1 MKIKKV
7 QVKNYRL
14 LKDFSLDLENELSLV
29 IGKNNCGKT
38 SLLLV
43 LNKFLNSG
51 KFKPDDFNIDYKKK
65 LSEFIINTL
74 PSEDNYITNGI
85 YLKLFIEYNECDDLS
100 NINEL
105 MMDLDEENNQI
116 ILHFEYV
123 LTYEKLLKMKSDFDT
138 LTGFNGTN
146 EERFKY
152 FFKNEFDEYYHRN
165 EQSIL
170 LDENNNIVD
179 FIDLK
184 KENINLKNILNYKYI
199 SAKREVSNKDV
210 DKTLSSQTSKIY
222 EKSES
227 TPEQKE
233 AIDKFKLDLLNTDKE
248 LDGNYQIIFENI
260 IEKVGKIGGIKTG
273 ESNISIH
280 STLQHQELL
289 KGNTTVMYSHEG
301 ASLPEHYN
309 GLGYMNLI
317 SMIFEI
323 ETLLI
328 DFKKSLEE
336 KPADI
341 NLLFIEEPEAHTH
354 PQMQYI
360 FIKNIKSLLKDGIK
374 RADGNNRELQYI
386 ISTHSSHIVSESD
399 FDDIKY
405 LKKQTKNS
413 VISKNLKDLEKEYI
427 EDGEELNY
435 RFLKQ
440 YLTLNRAELFF
451 ADKAILIEGDTER
464 ILIPAMMKKIDDE
477 SNDED
482 EKLLSQNIS
491 IVEVGAY
498 SQIFERFI
506 DFVGVKTLIITDID
520 SIDTASNA
528 CEVSAPNVSST
539 SNSSLKYFFD
549 TSTLSD
555 YTNRDLKDK
564 ILIKN
569 SSTKKWELKKDDGF
583 LLIVYQTKETNSD
596 SIEYNGRSFED
607 SFFHVNKQFM
617 YDNLSQ
623 FTIGVKNPRFINKTH
638 KEYVDNPYKWAEE
651 CINKKP
657 SFAMEILRSSESDD
671 EKSFVNWNIPSY
683 IKEGLIWLKDN

>member
-1 MKIKKV
+1 MKIKKIEV
-7 QVKNYRL
+7 ENYRL
-14 LKDFSLDLENELSLV
+14 LKNFSLDLEDELSLV

-51 KFKPDDFNIDYKKK
+51 KFTSDDLNLEYKKE
-65 LSEFIINTL
+65 LSEYILNAF
-74 PSEDNYITNGI
+74 PSEENYEENGI
-85 YLKLFIEYNECDDLS
+85 YLRLFIEYGENDNLS

-116 ILHFEYV
+116 ILQFEYS
-123 LTYEKLLKMKSDFDT
+123 LSYTKLLQMKSDFDG
-138 LTGFNGTN
+138 LTGFSGTN
-146 EERFKY
+146 EEKFKY
-152 FFKNEFDEYYHRN
+152 FFKNEYDGYFNKY

-170 LDENNNIVD
+170 LDEDNQIID

-184 KENINLKNILNYKYI
+184 KENINLKNIINYKFI

-222 EKSES
+222 DKSES

-248 LDGNYQIIFENI
+248 LDENYKVIFENI
-260 IEKVGKIGGIKTG
+260 VHKVSKFGGIKQG
-273 ESNISIH
+273 ESTISIH

-289 KGNTTVMYSHEG
+289 KGNTTVMYSHEDN
-301 ASLPEHYN
+301 SLPEHYN

-328 DFKKSLEE
+328 DFKKTLDE

-360 FIKNIKSLLKDGIK
+360 FIKNIKSLLKDGIQ
-374 RADGNNRELQYI
+374 RQDGNNRELQYI
-386 ISTHSSHIVSESD
+386 ITTHSSHIVSESD

-405 LKKQTKNS
+405 LRKQTKNS

-427 EDGEELNY
+427 DNGEEQNY
-435 RFLKQ
+435 KFLKQ

-464 ILIPAMMKKIDDE
+464 ILIPAMMKKIDEE
-477 SNDED
+477 STDRD

-498 SQIFERFI
+498 SQIYEKFI
-506 DFVGVKTLIITDID
+506 DFIGVKTLIITDID
-520 SIDTASNA
+520 SVDNTGNA
-528 CEVSAPNVSST
+528 CEVSSVNAVNT
-539 SNSSLKYFFD
+539 SNSSLNFFFG

-555 YTNRDLKDK
+555 YTNRTLDDK
-564 ILIKN
+564 KLIKN
-569 SSTKKWELKKDDGF
+569 PATKIWELNRDQGF
-583 LLIVYQTKETNSD
+583 LMIVYQTKESNSD
-596 SIEYNGRSFED
+596 SVEYNGRSFED
-607 SFFHVNKQFM
+607 SFFHINKQFM
-617 YDNLSQ
+617 YDNLEK
-623 FTIGVKNPRFINKTH
+623 FTIGIKNPRYIKTTH
-638 KEYVDNPYKWAEE
+638 RDYVDNPYMWAEK

-657 SFAMEILRSSESDD
+657 SFAMEILMNSEEED
-671 EKSFVNWNIPSY
+671 EKSFTNWDIPSY
-683 IKEGLIWLKDN
+683 IKEGLIWLRDN

>member
-1 MKIKKV
+1 MKIKKI

-14 LKDFSLDLENELSLV
+14 LQDFSLDLQDELSLV

-43 LNKFLNSG
+43 LNRFLNGG
-51 KFKPDDFNIDYKKK
+51 KFTSDDFNLEYKKILSEYIITSFPSEEDYK
-65 LSEFIINTL
+65 
-74 PSEDNYITNGI
+74 EDGI
-85 YLKLFIEYNECDDLS
+85 YLRIFIEYNENDDLS

-105 MMDLDEENNQI
+105 MMDLDEDNNQV
-116 ILHFEYV
+116 ILNFEYS
-123 LTYEKLLKMKSDFDT
+123 LTYNKLLQMQSDFNS
-138 LTGFNGTN
+138 LTNFDGTN
-146 EERFKY
+146 EEKFKY
-152 FFKNEFDEYYHRN
+152 FFKNECSEYFNRS

-170 LDENNNIVD
+170 LDTDNQIVD
-179 FIDLK
+179 FIDIK
-184 KENINLKNILNYKYI
+184 KENINLKNIINYKFI

-210 DKTLSSQTSKIY
+210 DKTLSSQTSRIY
-222 EKSES
+222 DKTES

-233 AIDKFKLDLLNTDKE
+233 AIDDFKIELLNTDKK
-248 LDGNYQIIFENI
+248 LDDNYKTIFENI
-260 IEKVGKIGGIKTG
+260 INKVGRFGGIKSG
-273 ESNISIH
+273 ESSISIH

-289 KGNTTVMYSHEG
+289 KGNTTVMYSHEDD
-301 ASLPEHYN
+301 SLPEHYN

-323 ETLLI
+323 ETLLF
-328 DFKKSLEE
+328 DFKKSLDE

-360 FIKNIKSLLKDGIK
+360 FIKNIKSLLKNGII
-374 RADGNNRELQYI
+374 RQDGNNRELQYI
-386 ISTHSSHIVSESD
+386 ITTHSSHIVSESD

-405 LKKQTKNS
+405 LKKQNKNS

-427 EDGEELNY
+427 DNGEEQNY
-435 RFLKQ
+435 KFLKQ

-464 ILIPAMMKKIDDE
+464 ILIPAMMKKIDEE

-491 IVEVGAY
+491 IIEVGAY
-498 SQIFERFI
+498 SQIYEKFI
-506 DFVGVKTLIITDID
+506 DFIGVKTLVITDID
-520 SIDTASNA
+520 SVDTSSNA
-528 CEVSAPNVSST
+528 CEVSNANATST

-549 TSTLSD
+549 TSTLTD
-555 YTNRDLKDK
+555 YTNRILEDK

-569 SSTKKWELKKDDGF
+569 STTKKWELDKDNGF
-583 LLIVYQTKETNSD
+583 LLVVYQTKESNSD
-596 SIEYNGRSFED
+596 GIAYNGRSFED
-607 SFFHVNKQFM
+607 SFFHINKQFM
-617 YDNLSQ
+617 YDNLSE
-623 FTIGVKNPRFINKTH
+623 FSIGIKNPRYINTTH
-638 KEYVDNPYKWAEE
+638 NDYEDNPYLWADK

-657 SFAMEILRSSESDD
+657 SFAMEILRNSEENDVN
-671 EKSFVNWNIPSY
+671 SFINWNIPQY
-683 IKEGLIWLKDN
+683 IKEGLIWLRDN